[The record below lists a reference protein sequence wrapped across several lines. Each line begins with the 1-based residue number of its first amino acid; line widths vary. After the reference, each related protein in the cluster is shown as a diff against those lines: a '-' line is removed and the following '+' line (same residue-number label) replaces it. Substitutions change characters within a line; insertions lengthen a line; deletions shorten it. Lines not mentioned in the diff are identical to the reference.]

1 MTAFPTTRRAAL
13 ALAALLLAA
22 PAVHAASSEASP
34 VYRCGGGAS
43 PTYTS
48 VPCSEGVVL
57 AAVDRP
63 TAAQQAQAQA
73 VAQRDLALAAQMRAQ
88 RLDREAETGRTLAGG
103 IGHTPPRTMASRD
116 GERGASSRPDRAD
129 RCAAPSVARH
139 AGSARHRP
147 SADCAHRA
155 RDPRV
160 THEIRLPRPAKTAK
174 TAKATP
180 PRAAGK
186 SIRGTAGSRA
196 ARA

>member
-1 MTAFPTTRRAAL
+1 MTAFPMPRRAAL
-13 ALAALLLAA
+13 ALAALLLSV
-22 PAVHAASSEASP
+22 PAIHAASSGASP

-48 VPCSEGVVL
+48 VPCTEGVVL

-63 TAAQQAQAQA
+63 TPAQQAQAQA

-116 GERGASSRPDRAD
+116 GERAAGGRPDRAD

-139 AGSARHRP
+139 ADSARHRP
-147 SADCAHRA
+147 SADCAHGA

-160 THEIRLPRPAKTAK
+160 THEIRLPRPPK
-174 TAKATP
+174 TAKAMP
-180 PRAAGK
+180 PREAGK
-186 SIRGTAGSRA
+186 SIRGAAGSRA